1 VSPDTP
7 AGFLAKCQ
15 IWARMILVTKWFGCF
30 LCAEQEVK
38 KAVLF
43 PDETE
48 ALAERMAVI
57 RNGGILEEE
66 RRLLPS
72 ADQVADRRLAKHG
85 RYVKFDS
92 SFIHA
97 EDHGF
102 KLESYR
108 LAAIAL
114 AKKVVRSSIGPDV
127 YLGQGL
133 RAYDDLVFAGNMMS
147 ERLHEWYSL
156 HFPELENMVF
166 GEAYATAVADQ
177 GSREKVMAAL
187 ELEMDSIGSD
197 IAEED
202 LASVRVLA
210 SSLKDNLE
218 ARAKLERYVDS
229 RMRVVAPNVAS
240 LIGPV
245 LGARLLT
252 IAGSLGRLASL
263 PSGTVQLL
271 GAEKAMF
278 RHLKKKG
285 KPPKHGVIYQ
295 HPLVRG
301 SPPWQRGAIAR
312 AMAGKISIAARVDA
326 YSRDDIAGTLRAQLD
341 ARVAEIRR
349 QRPSPP
355 KRPPKA
361 PPGRARGRKRRPQ

>member
-1 VSPDTP
+1 M
-7 AGFLAKCQ
+7 GG
-15 IWARMILVTKWFGCF
+15 MILVTKWFGCF
-30 LCAEQEVK
+30 LCVEQEIK

-43 PDETE
+43 PDDTE
-48 ALAERMAVI
+48 ALAERMSVI
-57 RNGGILEEE
+57 RGGGILDEE
-66 RRLLPS
+66 RRLLQS

-92 SFIHA
+92 SFIRA

-102 KLESYR
+102 SLESYR
-108 LAAIAL
+108 LAAIAM
-114 AKKVVRSSIGPDV
+114 AKKAVRSSVGPDV

-133 RAYDDLVFAGNMMS
+133 RAYDDLVFVGNVMS

-166 GEAYATAVADQ
+166 GEAYASAVADQ
-177 GSREKVMAAL
+177 GSREAVLAAL
-187 ELEMDSIGSD
+187 DLEMESIGSD

-202 LASVRVLA
+202 LQSVRVLA
-210 SSLKDNLE
+210 ASLKDNLE
-218 ARAKLERYVDS
+218 ARAKVERYVDS
-229 RMRVVAPNVAS
+229 RMRVVAPNMAS
-240 LIGPV
+240 LIGPI

-252 IAGSLGRLASL
+252 HAGSLQRLASM

-285 KPPKHGVIYQ
+285 RPPKHGVIYQ

-312 AMAGKISIAARVDA
+312 AMAGKISIAARADA
-326 YSRDDIAGTLRAQLD
+326 YSHDDVAEALRSQLD

-349 QRPSPP
+349 QRPTPP
-355 KRPPKA
+355 KKPARA
-361 PPGRARGRKRRPQ
+361 PQGKARGRKRRPQ

>member
-1 VSPDTP
+1 
-7 AGFLAKCQ
+7 
-15 IWARMILVTKWFGCF
+15 MILVTKWFGCF
-30 LCAEQEVK
+30 LCVEQEVK

-43 PDETE
+43 PDDTKE
-48 ALAERMAVI
+48 LAKRMSII
-57 RNGGILEEE
+57 RDGGILEEE

-72 ADQVADRRLAKHG
+72 VDQVADRRLAKHG

-92 SFIHA
+92 SFIRA

-108 LAAIAL
+108 LAAIAV
-114 AKKVVRSSIGPDV
+114 AKDAVRSSVGPDV

-133 RAYDDLVFAGNMMS
+133 RAYDDLVFVGNIMS

-166 GEAYATAVADQ
+166 GEAYASAVADQ
-177 GSREKVMAAL
+177 GSREAILAAL
-187 ELEMDSIGSD
+187 NMELDSIGSE
-197 IAEED
+197 IADED
-202 LASVRVLA
+202 LVSVRVLA
-210 SSLKDNLE
+210 SELRDNLE

-229 RMRVVAPNVAS
+229 RMRIVAPNIAS
-240 LIGPV
+240 LIGSI

-252 IAGSLGRLASL
+252 LAGSLKRLASL

-278 RHLKKKG
+278 RHLKNKG
-285 KPPKHGVIYQ
+285 RPPKHGVIYQ

-301 SPPWQRGAIAR
+301 SPAWQRGAIAR
-312 AMAGKISIAARVDA
+312 AMAGKISIAARADA
-326 YSRDDIAGTLRAQLD
+326 YTQNDLAGTLRTQLD

-355 KRPPKA
+355 KRPPR
-361 PPGRARGRKRRPQ
+361 PPSGKARGRKRRPQ